1 VITRRLVQDV
11 SKAFGRLDILVNNA
25 GHSRHQALDA
35 ITAADFDEMIGLHL
49 RGPFFLSRAAAQRM
63 RENAWGRIVNISSEQ
78 AYVGDAELPHYTAA
92 KGGLRILTKSLA
104 LALAPE
110 ITVNTVC
117 PGPTA
122 TDRFKEGPEY
132 REDVLAKI
140 PLRRW
145 GQPHDVAR
153 SVLFLVSCD
162 GDAFTGQTLDPNCG
176 TVMP

>member
-1 VITRRLVQDV
+1 
-11 SKAFGRLDILVNNA
+11 
-25 GHSRHQALDA
+25 
-35 ITAADFDEMIGLHL
+35 
-49 RGPFFLSRAAAQRM
+49 
-63 RENAWGRIVNISSEQ
+63 
-78 AYVGDAELPHYTAA
+78 
-92 KGGLRILTKSLA
+92 
-104 LALAPE
+104 
-110 ITVNTVC
+110 VNTVC